1 MMSSHTPVALLLC
14 LEWSVLNVAQLG
26 GNLTFSEDGGHEGH
40 GGKVSFTNIFPPGS
54 RGPMRWNGPQGLRR
68 WGSQAWHLWKCQ
80 SDRQRSLA
88 DECNK
93 SNEALQ
99 SETGVKSIINIR
111 VFHRVLIRHAA
122 AVWQMSASRSTGA
135 ALQALTWDP
144 TVPSCVW
151 RRNCDYRKS
160 EDLLYAV
167 YLAFNLI

>member
-1 MMSSHTPVALLLC
+1 MMSSHTSVALLLC
-14 LEWSVLNVAQLG
+14 LQWSVLNVAQPI

-40 GGKVSFTNIFPPGS
+40 GGKVSFANIFPPGEQRADEMERTS
-54 RGPMRWNGPQGLRR
+54 GLQEM
-68 WGSQAWHLWKCQ
+68 GSQARHLWKCQ
-80 SDRQRSLA
+80 SVRQRLLA
-88 DECNK
+88 DECHK

-111 VFHRVLIRHAA
+111 VFHRVLIRHTA
-122 AVWQMSASRSTGA
+122 AVRQMSASRSTGS

-151 RRNCDYRKS
+151 RRNCDYRNS